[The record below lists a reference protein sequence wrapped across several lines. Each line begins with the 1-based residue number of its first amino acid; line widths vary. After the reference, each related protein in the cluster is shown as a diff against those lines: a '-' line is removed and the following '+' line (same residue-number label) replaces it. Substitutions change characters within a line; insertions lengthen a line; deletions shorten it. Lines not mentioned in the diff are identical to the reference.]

1 MEAQELIAPTASH
14 RIDHLAAIS
23 KGRVNNSRGNSSISP
38 NVLEVWRRE
47 EQPFVLCKTCAVLSG
62 HACKLL
68 VDRFK
73 SSFYKSLS
81 GLKQEL
87 GNHMFSLDQTENAS
101 GDA

>member
-1 MEAQELIAPTASH
+1 MSLYRRRH
-14 RIDHLAAIS
+14 RNSLHLQLPITGGYIDHLAALS

-73 SSFYKSLS
+73 SLFYKSLS
-81 GLKQEL
+81 GLK
-87 GNHMFSLDQTENAS
+87 
-101 GDA
+101 